1 MFKSFFTPK
10 QLETLSAQNLT
21 YLIYSFSQL
30 SKQNIDEENLNEL
43 CRISQKDKKTK
54 QKIVDLSFHML
65 HHCTNYF
72 KG

>member
-30 SKQNIDEENLNEL
+30 SKQNIDEELGDSK
-43 CRISQKDKKTK
+43 C
-54 QKIVDLSFHML
+54 KITDYLSTRAFL
-65 HHCTNYF
+65 IF
-72 KG
+72 